1 MSAKKPV
8 DRSVVPAGGSPRPF
22 SFPQVA
28 SVQLANGLKILS
40 VRMPEFPLVA
50 VQMLVPAGGLAN
62 PMDRPGL
69 ADVHGSL
76 LEEGTKSYTSS
87 ELALAVEQLGGS
99 METGAG
105 WNVAF
110 GDISVLAS
118 SFDHGLDLISELIL
132 GPTFP
137 EEKFD
142 WVKERAL
149 AELMRRPSRP
159 SLLADDVFSKA
170 VYDGTVYGFPV
181 KGTPEGVG
189 AITLDEVKD
198 FHHRCVVPE
207 GSKLIVAGDFDPD
220 HLHRR
225 AEELF
230 GGWVSGLGSGK
241 SGSEKTRFETPI
253 IEPVRRDGVEVF
265 VADRSGAAQ
274 TQIQVGHAGVS
285 RSDPEF
291 HILIVLNVL
300 LGGKFTSRL
309 NLNLRERHG
318 YTYGVQSSFAR
329 RLGPGPFTIRTAVA
343 TDIAGA
349 AVKEILFELHR
360 LCEEPIPDE
369 EVRDTLDYLRG
380 VFPYTVQTTD
390 DVAGRLENLAI
401 FDLPLDYYDFFARTI
416 STLTAAD
423 LEAAARKFIHPDR
436 LVVVAAGP
444 ADELVPQLEPFGSV
458 TVVPPA
464 G

>member
-8 DRSVVPAGGSPRPF
+8 DRSVVPAGGSPHTF
-22 SFPQVA
+22 SFPEV
-28 SVQLANGLKILS
+28 SSIQLDNGLKILS

-50 VQMLVPAGGLAN
+50 LQMLVPAGGLAN

-69 ADVHGSL
+69 AEVHGSL
-76 LEEGTKSYTSS
+76 LQEGTESYSSS
-87 ELALAVEQLGGS
+87 ELALAVEQLGGT

-110 GDISVLAS
+110 GDIGVLAS
-118 SFDHGLDLISELIL
+118 SFDHGLDLVSELIL
-132 GPTFP
+132 KPTFP

-142 WVKERAL
+142 WLKDRAL

-159 SLLADDVFSKA
+159 TLLADDTFSKA
-170 VYDGTVYGFPV
+170 VYDGSVYGFPV

-189 AITLDEVKD
+189 AITLDEVKE
-198 FHHRCVVPE
+198 FHHRYVVPE
-207 GSKLIVAGDFDPD
+207 GSKLIVAGDFEPD

-225 AEELF
+225 VEELF
-230 GGWVSGLGSGK
+230 GGWASGQG
-241 SGSEKTRFETPI
+241 FEQPI
-253 IEPVRRDGVEVF
+253 IEPVHRDGVEVF
-265 VADRSGAAQ
+265 VADRSGSAQ

-285 RSDPEF
+285 RSNPEF

-360 LCEEPIPDE
+360 LCEEPIPEE

-390 DVAGRLENLAI
+390 DVASRLENMAI

-416 STLTAAD
+416 STLTAED
-423 LEAAARKFIHPDR
+423 LGAAARKFIHPDR

-444 ADELVPQLEPFGSV
+444 ADELVPQLEHLGPV
-458 TVVPPA
+458 TVVPSPE
-464 G
+464 